1 MGEHLQKETCL
12 MEKPYISRK
21 EQAQLTKKKIFDTTM
36 RLVRKKGYS
45 KITIREIC
53 QNARISVG
61 TFYLYFSSKDDI
73 LLEIYHKADQKITF
87 PAIPSDTGSID
98 YPSLI
103 CGYFSVYLRCM
114 TETQEKELLC
124 EIYRSALVSGNN
136 QFLNPERPLYRAVL
150 SALGTAAENG
160 ALCPLHTPP
169 QVCQRLFL
177 FVQSY
182 IYQWLTSNEL
192 TSAVLTETCI
202 LELALYLTLFLPE
215 HPHPQK

>member
-1 MGEHLQKETCL
+1 

-36 RLVRKKGYS
+36 RLIHKKGYS

-53 QNARISVG
+53 QNAQISVG

-73 LLEIYHKADQKITF
+73 LLEFYHKADQKIVF
-87 PAIPSDTGSID
+87 PPIPSGTKNID

-103 CGYFSVYLRCM
+103 CDYFSIYLSCM
-114 TETQEKELLC
+114 TETQEKELFC
-124 EIYRSALVSGNN
+124 EIYRNALVSGNN

-150 SALGTAAENG
+150 LALDTAAENDFL
-160 ALCPLHTPP
+160 ALPHTPS
-169 QVCQRLFL
+169 QVCQKLFL

-192 TSAVLTETCI
+192 TAAALIETCI
-202 LELALYLTLFLPE
+202 SELALYLTLFLSE
-215 HPHPQK
+215 YKETK

>member
-1 MGEHLQKETCL
+1 

-36 RLVRKKGYS
+36 RLIHKKGYS

-53 QNARISVG
+53 QNAQISVG

-73 LLEIYHKADQKITF
+73 LLEIYHKIDQKLSF
-87 PAIPSDTGSID
+87 PPASLDDDTD
-98 YPSLI
+98 YPALI
-103 CGYFSVYLRCM
+103 CTYFSIYLTCM

-124 EIYRSALVSGNN
+124 EIYRNALVSRNN
-136 QFLNPERPLYRAVL
+136 QFLNANRPLYRAVL
-150 SALGTAAENG
+150 AALNAAAEDG
-160 ALCPLHTPP
+160 SLCLSHTPP
-169 QVCQRLFL
+169 SVCQKLFL

-192 TSAVLTETCI
+192 TSSVLTETCI
-202 LELALYLTLFLPE
+202 LELSFYLTLFFQE
-215 HPHPQK
+215 HFKPKN

>member
-1 MGEHLQKETCL
+1 
-12 MEKPYISRK
+12 
-21 EQAQLTKKKIFDTTM
+21 
-36 RLVRKKGYS
+36 
-45 KITIREIC
+45 
-53 QNARISVG
+53 
-61 TFYLYFSSKDDI
+61 
-73 LLEIYHKADQKITF
+73 
-87 PAIPSDTGSID
+87 
-98 YPSLI
+98 
-103 CGYFSVYLRCM
+103 M

-160 ALCPLHTPP
+160 ALCPLHTPS

>member
-1 MGEHLQKETCL
+1 

-36 RLVRKKGYS
+36 RLVHKKGYS

-53 QNARISVG
+53 QNAQISVG

-73 LLEIYHKADQKITF
+73 LLEFYHKADQKIVF
-87 PAIPSDTGSID
+87 PAIPSDAAHID

-103 CGYFSVYLRCM
+103 CGYFSIYLRCM

-124 EIYRSALVSGNN
+124 EIYRNALVSGNN
-136 QFLNPERPLYRAVL
+136 QFLNQKRPLYRAVL
-150 SALGTAAENG
+150 SALESASEHGLLT
-160 ALCPLHTPP
+160 PPHTPA
-169 QVCQRLFL
+169 QVCQKLFL

-192 TSAVLTETCI
+192 TAAALTDTCI
-202 LELALYLTLFLPE
+202 SELALYLTLFCRNVRNPGS
-215 HPHPQK
+215 